1 MNNNNINFEKINKFM
16 NCIDIIYW
24 INLDRS
30 EDRRENMENILK
42 NINIPNKRIN
52 AIDGKILSNNYI
64 YDRLKGIN
72 RMRTK
77 IEYACLL
84 SHLDTI
90 KIFSNSPYVNA
101 LILEDDISL
110 EYTKYWNKSL
120 CDIIKNAPTDW
131 EIIMLNYIS
140 TEKIIKLYTP
150 NIDGKIS
157 SCQAYIIN
165 KKAAQKLINK
175 ILLFNNKYTLN
186 KNFTHTADD
195 YIYSSLK
202 TYFYKYPYFT
212 YSIENDSTIHDWH
225 LDYHN
230 YAKVLALMRWREIY
244 HFELN
249 KNYKKILIKNRIMS
263 KKNKLFYI
271 ILIIILFLI
280 INLYIIENHKN
291 QTQHVLIY

>member
-1 MNNNNINFEKINKFM
+1 MNINKYM

-30 EDRRENMENILK
+30 ENRRKNMLNILD
-42 NINIPNKRIN
+42 NIQIPNQRIN
-52 AIDGKILSNNYI
+52 AIDGKMLSNNHI

-72 RMRTK
+72 KMRTK
-77 IEYACLL
+77 TEYACLL

-90 KIFSNSPYVNA
+90 KLFSNSPYVNA

-110 EYTKYWNKSL
+110 EYAKYWNKSI

-140 TEKIIKLYTP
+140 REKLTKLYTL
-150 NIDGKIS
+150 NVNGNIS

-165 KKAAQKLINK
+165 KRAAQKLMNN
-175 ILLFNNKYTLN
+175 ILLFDNKYTLN

-195 YIYSSLK
+195 YIYSSLR
-202 TYFYKYPYFT
+202 TYVYKYPYFT
-212 YSIENDSTIHDWH
+212 YSIENDSTIHNWH

-230 YAKVLALMRWREIY
+230 YGKVLSLQRWQEIY
-244 HFELN
+244 NFKLD
-249 KNYKKILIKNRIMS
+249 KNYQKILIKNKIIGT
-263 KKNKLFYI
+263 KNKLLFHII
-271 ILIIILFLI
+271 ILLILFLI
-280 INLYIIENHKN
+280 INLYITENHTTHN
-291 QTQHVLIY
+291 QHFLFYELD

>member
-1 MNNNNINFEKINKFM
+1 MDNNINLEILNKYM

-24 INLDRS
+24 INLERS
-30 EDRRENMENILK
+30 SERRKNMENILK
-42 NINIPNKRIN
+42 NINIKNQRIN
-52 AIDGKILSNNYI
+52 AIDGKMLSNNYI

-72 RMRTK
+72 KTRSK

-90 KIFSNSPYVNA
+90 KIFSNSPYTNA

-110 EYTKYWNKSL
+110 EYTKYWNESI
-120 CDIIKNAPTDW
+120 CDIIKNAPHDW
-131 EIIMLNYIS
+131 EIIMLNYIYA
-140 TEKIIKLYTP
+140 EKMIELYTP
-150 NIDGKIS
+150 NNDGKIS

-165 KKAAQKLINK
+165 KKGAQKLINK

-202 TYFYKYPYFT
+202 TYVYKYPYFT

-230 YAKVLALMRWREIY
+230 HAKVLALLRWKEIY
-244 HFELN
+244 NFQLDKKY
-249 KNYKKILIKNRIMS
+249 KNILIKNKLMLT
-263 KKNKLFYI
+263 KNKLLFHVTL
-271 ILIIILFLI
+271 ILILFFIIYYFTK
-280 INLYIIENHKN
+280 NYKN
-291 QTQHVLIY
+291 QSGQVLFY